1 MGSEKDFPKFLKRDF
16 LFDNAEHLAFA
27 KDTANVA
34 FAPKFVLFSV
44 PSSSNNILSIF
55 DWSFEFIFFNLG
67 EILLLIFFI
76 AILTLFPR
84 NKFLS

>member
-27 KDTANVA
+27 KDTAKVA

-44 PSSSNNILSIF
+44 PSSFSKMLSKS
-55 DWSFEFIFFNLG
+55 D
-67 EILLLIFFI
+67 
-76 AILTLFPR
+76 
-84 NKFLS
+84 